1 MYKLWKKFFIL
12 ALLLGVFIINL
23 PTANAAIVPLP
34 NQNQAPKMIT
44 MSLYGDSSTM
54 AFNYNTAWETDTVLQ
69 VVEKGDEFNASNIVE
84 FAGITSKS
92 PVLND
97 GFIHKVV
104 ATGLKTNTTYE
115 YRLGDKA
122 LENWS
127 DIGSFTTANN
137 SNSLRFI
144 HVSDPQGY
152 EEVHYDNYNESLTRA
167 VENSQPN
174 FIALTGDVVNASY
187 ENAVPNLEQWHWA
200 LTDQK
205 AILQNVPVMACAGN
219 HDAAH
224 NDFNSRFNNNVAQNS
239 STLTGTYYSFDYNNV
254 HFVVLN
260 TNDSSNVSGQ
270 LKGLSDAQITW
281 LKNDLTNNDSLFTIV
296 MMHKG
301 IYDSGGH
308 SSNMDGE
315 DGDIALIREQLTPI
329 FAEYMVDLV
338 LQGHDHL
345 YSRSYPIT
353 SSNKDEFKVIALKN
367 GAKVTSQHNDL
378 SYDMYQNPNG
388 VIYLNSGTASGSKY
402 YAPVSYNEELIPIE
416 TTDGS
421 SDRMYTE
428 IVIEDG
434 NLYATV
440 YKLNN
445 KKLTVF
451 DTFGIS
457 KTAKS
462 GINDNV
468 VESKTDYTWIII
480 SGSVVFAASL
490 AVIVLFVIIKKKR
503 GAA

>member
-1 MYKLWKKFFIL
+1 MYKLLKKFFIL
-12 ALLLGVFIINL
+12 MLLIGAFVINI
-23 PTANAAIVPLP
+23 PTANAAIIQLP

-54 AFNYNTAWETDTVLQ
+54 AFNYNTAWETETVLQ
-69 VVEKGDEFNASNIVE
+69 VVEKGKEFDADNIRE
-84 FAGITSKS
+84 FMGTTTKS
-92 PVLND
+92 QIAND

-104 ATGLKTNTTYE
+104 ATGLKENTTYE
-115 YRLGDKA
+115 YRLGDKT

-127 DIGSFTTANN
+127 DVGSFTTANN

-152 EEVHYDNYNESLTRA
+152 EEIHYENYNELLTRA
-167 VENSQPN
+167 VLQSNPN
-174 FIALTGDVVNASY
+174 FIALTGDVVNSSY
-187 ENAVPNLEQWHWA
+187 ANSVPDLQQWHWA
-200 LTDQK
+200 LTSQK
-205 AILQNVPVMACAGN
+205 EILQNIPLMACAGN
-219 HDAAH
+219 HDAA
-224 NDFNSRFNNNVAQNS
+224 NYDFNSRFNNKVAQNS
-239 STLTGTYYSFDYNNV
+239 DTTTGTYYSFDYNNV

-260 TNDSSNVSGQ
+260 TNDSSNISGQ

-281 LKNDLTNNDSLFTIV
+281 LTNDLANNNSLFTIV

-315 DGDIALIREQLTPI
+315 DGDIALIRQQLTPI
-329 FAEYMVDLV
+329 FAKYNVDLV

-353 SSNKDEFKVIALKN
+353 STNSNGFKVIADKN
-367 GAKVTSQHNDL
+367 GKKVTREYNNL
-378 SYDMYQNPNG
+378 SFDMYQNPNG

-402 YAPVSYNEELIPIE
+402 YAPISYNPDLIPIE

-457 KTAKS
+457 KTATS
-462 GINDNV
+462 NVDDNL
-468 VESKTDYTWIII
+468 EEPKTDYTLVIIL
-480 SGSVVFAASL
+480 GSVILAASL
-490 AVIVLFVIIKKKR
+490 VAVILLVIKKKR